1 LAKILSVE
9 DDLVLAG
16 QIVAWLEHEK
26 HTVDCVHD
34 GDEAAS
40 RLKFDQYDLIVL
52 DLGLPKLGGITVLK
66 LYRQMGGAAPVLI
79 LTGKDAISEKEEGLD
94 AGADD
99 YLTKPFHMKELSARI
114 RALLRRPAV
123 LLSDTLTVKD
133 IVLNTA
139 THEVTVS
146 GAEVQLLPKEFALLE
161 LFMRYPSVVFSPT
174 TLLEKAW
181 SSESEATIDSVYTY
195 IKTLRSKVSPKNPTA
210 LIRTIKGVGYKLEIS
225 DRALS

>member
-1 LAKILSVE
+1 MAKILSVE
-9 DDLVLAG
+9 DDPVLAE
-16 QIVAWLEHEK
+16 QVVSWLKHEK

-40 RLKFDQYDLIVL
+40 RLKFYQYDLVIL
-52 DLGLPKLGGITVLK
+52 DLGLPKLGGIKVLK
-66 LYRQMGGAAPVLI
+66 LYRQGGGTAPVLI

-99 YLTKPFHMKELSARI
+99 YLTKPFHLKELSARI

-123 LLSDTLTVKD
+123 MLANTLVIKH
-133 IVLNTA
+133 IELNTA
-139 THEVTVS
+139 THEVTIS
-146 GAEVQLLPKEFALLE
+146 GALVELLPKEFALLE
-161 LFMRYPSVVFSPT
+161 IFMRYPNVVFSPA

-195 IKTLRSKVSPKNPTA
+195 IKTLRSKISPQDPTSF
-210 LIRTIKGVGYKLEIS
+210 IRTIKGVGYKIES
-225 DRALS
+225 